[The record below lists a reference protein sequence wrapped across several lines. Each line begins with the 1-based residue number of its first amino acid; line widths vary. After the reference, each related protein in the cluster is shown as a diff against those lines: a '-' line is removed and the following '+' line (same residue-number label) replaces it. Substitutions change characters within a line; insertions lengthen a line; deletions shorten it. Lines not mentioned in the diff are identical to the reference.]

1 MKREVYDPRKEWT
14 VIGKYPGFKGMED
27 FRLRNAEGKYVCP
40 DTDRN
45 YRPIPVCENFKMFF
59 RGETPYWMPNA
70 GWFFCDIQ
78 EFRPRQGQ
86 DNVAHHQ
93 CLDGGPSIDYATVPK
108 VTKGWLELP
117 QEWEAVSCGATVR
130 PGDPLVEDM
139 NDWEEIVKW
148 PDLDMI
154 DFEAMREMNK
164 EYLGTDRVNQL
175 GIQLGLWER
184 MMAMM
189 DASNAAI
196 ALMDEDQEDAV
207 KAFLDRLSDMYC
219 DYISQIAKTVR
230 IDSVMLHDD
239 WGTNNGPFFSVDTAM
254 KFFVPP
260 MKKMVDHCHS
270 LGIIFEHHCCG
281 KAEKLVPAMVAT
293 GSDFWFPQPAIND
306 VDMLIE
312 EYKNEHLKFAVG
324 NPVLPKGSTT
334 EEIRKIAKD
343 FVDKYSDKKVL
354 FCSDSGKTRIPNHD
368 PSLWPTFRDAVY
380 EYSRKVYQELPVPE
394 DMEKIVVEHQLKY
407 RDAFQ

>member
-1 MKREVYDPRKEWT
+1 M
-14 VIGKYPGFKGMED
+14 G
-27 FRLRNAEGKYVCP
+27 
-40 DTDRN
+40 
-45 YRPIPVCENFKMFF
+45 
-59 RGETPYWMPNA
+59 
-70 GWFFCDIQ
+70 
-78 EFRPRQGQ
+78 
-86 DNVAHHQ
+86 
-93 CLDGGPSIDYATVPK
+93 
-108 VTKGWLELP
+108 
-117 QEWEAVSCGATVR
+117 AVSCGATVR
-130 PGDPLVEDM
+130 PGNPLVEDM